1 MHSFNPLKG
10 KKVTSIVQNM
20 NKPTES
26 NSFSSVAHGMFC
38 AFFPVA
44 VTTFKFIP
52 QKTKTVERNTMKQ
65 TIMFVLGTRPDLIKM
80 ARLIHEA
87 KKRADIH
94 PVICSTGQH
103 KEMLENLYK
112 LFDFE
117 PDEDFKLM
125 KPNQSLVHL
134 HSETM
139 IWMHDVIEKYKP
151 SWVVVNGDT
160 TTAHAAAMTAFYLK
174 VPVAQVEAGLRT
186 YDIGSPFPEE
196 MNRRAIS
203 LVAKAHLCPT
213 QEAAHNLRDERIDA
227 SSFIEITG
235 NTVIDS
241 LHFVSEKIKTPDL
254 SLEFQ
259 RKFSFLKKR
268 DFILVTMHRRE
279 NFGQAQK
286 EVLQAF
292 LDIVQTRNID
302 ILFPVHPNPN
312 VRASVDDIY
321 KNEYGENVIWLTEA
335 NKNFSASSG
344 GRIFL
349 TDPFDYLEFVYAMK
363 HCKFIMTDS
372 GGMQEEA
379 PSFAKKLLVL
389 RQSTERPEGVAAGF
403 SQVVGTDRQGIVNE
417 AHKLIDKEDH
427 WENQVPP
434 LNPYGD
440 GFSSARIMGILANP
454 LLL

>member
-1 MHSFNPLKG
+1 
-10 KKVTSIVQNM
+10 
-20 NKPTES
+20 
-26 NSFSSVAHGMFC
+26 
-38 AFFPVA
+38 
-44 VTTFKFIP
+44 
-52 QKTKTVERNTMKQ
+52 MKQ

-87 KKRADIH
+87 KKREDIR

-139 IWMHDVIEKYKP
+139 IWMHDVIVKYKP

-186 YDIGSPFPEE
+186 YDIASPFPEE

-213 QEAAHNLRDERIDA
+213 QEAAQNLEGERIDA

-241 LHFVSEKIKTPDL
+241 LHFVSEKIKSQPDL
-254 SLEFQ
+254 SEEFHQ
-259 RKFSFLKKR
+259 KYSFLEKR
-268 DFILVTMHRRE
+268 EFILVTMHRRE

-286 EVLQAF
+286 DVLQAF
-292 LDIVQTRNID
+292 LDIVKTRNID

-312 VRASVDDIY
+312 VRASVEDIY
-321 KNEYGENVIWLTEA
+321 KSEYGQHVFWLTEA
-335 NKNFSASSG
+335 NNNISASSA

-349 TDPFDYLEFVYAMK
+349 TDPFDYLDFVYAMK

-389 RQSTERPEGVAAGF
+389 RQSTERPEGVVAGF
-403 SQVVGTDRQGIVNE
+403 SQVVGTDRQSIVNE
-417 AHKLIDKEDH
+417 AFKLIDKENH
-427 WENQVPP
+427 WEDQVPP

-440 GFSSARIMGILANP
+440 GLSSGRIMGILANP
-454 LLL
+454 VLL

>member
-1 MHSFNPLKG
+1 
-10 KKVTSIVQNM
+10 
-20 NKPTES
+20 
-26 NSFSSVAHGMFC
+26 
-38 AFFPVA
+38 
-44 VTTFKFIP
+44 
-52 QKTKTVERNTMKQ
+52 MKQ

-80 ARLIHEA
+80 ARLINEA
-87 KKRADIH
+87 KKCANIQT
-94 PVICSTGQH
+94 VICSTGQH

-112 LFDFE
+112 LFDLE

-160 TTAHAAAMTAFYLK
+160 TTAHAAAMAAFYLK

-186 YDIGSPFPEE
+186 YDISAPFPEE

-213 QEAAHNLRDERIDA
+213 PEAAQNLKDEGIDA

-241 LHFVSEKIKTPDL
+241 LHFVSEKIKSEPDL
-254 SLEFQ
+254 SQEFQ
-259 RKFSFLKKR
+259 QKYSFLKKR
-268 DFILVTMHRRE
+268 EFILVTMHRRE

-286 EVLQAF
+286 DVLQAF
-292 LDIVQTRNID
+292 LDIVKTRNID

-321 KNEYGENVIWLTEA
+321 KDEYGKHVIWLTEA
-335 NKNFSASSG
+335 NKNISAGSA

-349 TDPFDYLEFVYAMK
+349 TDPFDYLEFVVAMK

-403 SQVVGTDRQGIVNE
+403 SLVVGTDRQCIVNE
-417 AHKLIDKEDH
+417 AHKLIDRENH
-427 WENQVPP
+427 WENQEPP

-440 GFSSARIMGILANP
+440 GLSSGRIMDILTNP
-454 LLL
+454 IRV

>member
-1 MHSFNPLKG
+1 
-10 KKVTSIVQNM
+10 
-20 NKPTES
+20 
-26 NSFSSVAHGMFC
+26 
-38 AFFPVA
+38 
-44 VTTFKFIP
+44 
-52 QKTKTVERNTMKQ
+52 MKQ

-87 KKRADIH
+87 KKREDIH

-186 YDIGSPFPEE
+186 YDINSPFPEE

-203 LVAKAHLCPT
+203 LVTKAHLCPT
-213 QEAAHNLRDERIDA
+213 QEAAQNLRDERIDA
-227 SSFIEITG
+227 ASFIGITG

-241 LHFVSEKIKTPDL
+241 LHFVSDKIKAHPDL
-254 SLEFQ
+254 SQEFQ
-259 RKFSFLKKR
+259 RKYSFLKR
-268 DFILVTMHRRE
+268 REFILVTMHRRE

-286 EVLQAF
+286 DVLQAF
-292 LDIVQTRNID
+292 LDIVKTRNID

-312 VRASVDDIY
+312 VRASVEDIY
-321 KNEYGENVIWLTEA
+321 KSEYGKHVTWLTESS
-335 NKNFSASSG
+335 KNISPGSA
-344 GRIFL
+344 GRIYL
-349 TDPFDYLEFVYAMK
+349 TDPFDYLEFVFAMK

-403 SQVVGTDRQGIVNE
+403 SLVVGTDRQIIVNE
-417 AHKLIDKEDH
+417 AHKLIDMENH
-427 WENQVPP
+427 WENLVPP

-440 GFSSARIMGILANP
+440 GLSSGRIMEILANP
-454 LLL
+454 ILL

>member
-1 MHSFNPLKG
+1 
-10 KKVTSIVQNM
+10 
-20 NKPTES
+20 
-26 NSFSSVAHGMFC
+26 
-38 AFFPVA
+38 
-44 VTTFKFIP
+44 
-52 QKTKTVERNTMKQ
+52 MKQ
-65 TIMFVLGTRPDLIKM
+65 TIIFVLGTRPDLIKM
-80 ARLIHEA
+80 APLIHEA
-87 KKRADIH
+87 KKRVDIQ
-94 PVICSTGQH
+94 PIICSTGQH

-112 LFDFE
+112 LFDFK

-139 IWMHDVIEKYKP
+139 LWMHDMIEKYKP

-160 TTAHAAAMTAFYLK
+160 TTAHAAAMTAFYHK
-174 VPVAQVEAGLRT
+174 IPVAQVEAGLRT
-186 YDIGSPFPEE
+186 YDISAPFPEE
-196 MNRRAIS
+196 VNRRAIS

-213 QEAAHNLRDERIDA
+213 QDAAQNLRDERIDT
-227 SSFIEITG
+227 SSFIEVTG

-241 LHFVSEKIKTPDL
+241 LHFVSEKIDAPEL
-254 SLEFQ
+254 SQEFQ
-259 RKFSFLKKR
+259 RKFSFLKRKN
-268 DFILVTMHRRE
+268 FILVTMHRRE

-292 LDIVQTRNID
+292 LDIVKVRNVD

-321 KNEYGENVIWLTEA
+321 KNELGGNVIWLTEA
-335 NKNFSASSG
+335 NKNIAASSA

-372 GGMQEEA
+372 GGIQEEA

-389 RQSTERPEGVAAGF
+389 RQSTERPEGVVAGF
-403 SQVVGTDRQGIVNE
+403 SQVVGTDRQSIVNE
-417 AHKLIDKEDH
+417 AFKLIDKENH

-440 GFSSARIMGILANP
+440 GLSSGRIMRILANP

>member
-1 MHSFNPLKG
+1 MISPKG
-10 KKVTSIVQNM
+10 
-20 NKPTES
+20 NK
-26 NSFSSVAHGMFC
+26 
-38 AFFPVA
+38 
-44 VTTFKFIP
+44 
-52 QKTKTVERNTMKQ
+52 MKQ

-87 KKRADIH
+87 KKHTDIQ

-112 LFDFE
+112 LFDIK
-117 PDEDFKLM
+117 PDEDFQLM

-134 HSETM
+134 HSDTM
-139 IWMHDVIEKYKP
+139 IWMHDMIEKYKP

-160 TTAHAAAMTAFYLK
+160 TTAHAAAIAAFYLK

-186 YDIGSPFPEE
+186 YDINSPFPEE

-213 QEAAHNLRDERIDA
+213 QEAAQNLRDERIDA
-227 SSFIEITG
+227 SSFIEVTG

-241 LHFVSEKIKTPDL
+241 LHFVSEKIETPDL
-254 SLEFQ
+254 SREFQ

-268 DFILVTMHRRE
+268 DFILATMHRRE

-292 LDIVQTRNID
+292 LDIVKIRNID

-321 KNEYGENVIWLTEA
+321 KNEYGENVIWLNEA
-335 NKNFSASSG
+335 NTNIPASSA

-372 GGMQEEA
+372 GGIQEEA

-389 RQSTERPEGVAAGF
+389 RQSTERPEAVVAGF
-403 SQVVGTDRQGIVNE
+403 SQVVGTDRKSIVNE
-417 AHKLIDKEDH
+417 AYKLIDQDNH

-440 GFSSARIMGILANP
+440 GFSSGRIMRILAN
-454 LLL
+454 

>member
-1 MHSFNPLKG
+1 
-10 KKVTSIVQNM
+10 
-20 NKPTES
+20 
-26 NSFSSVAHGMFC
+26 
-38 AFFPVA
+38 
-44 VTTFKFIP
+44 
-52 QKTKTVERNTMKQ
+52 MKQ
-65 TIMFVLGTRPDLIKM
+65 KIIFVLGTRPDLIKM
-80 ARLIHEA
+80 APLIHEA
-87 KKRADIH
+87 KKRADIQ
-94 PVICSTGQH
+94 PIICSTGQH
-103 KEMLENLYK
+103 REMLENLYK
-112 LFDFE
+112 LFDFK

-125 KPNQSLVHL
+125 RPNQSLVHL

-139 IWMHDVIEKYKP
+139 NWMHEMIEKYKP

-186 YDIGSPFPEE
+186 YDISAPFPEE
-196 MNRRAIS
+196 VNRRAIS
-203 LVAKAHLCPT
+203 LIAKAHLCPT
-213 QEAAHNLRDERIDA
+213 QNAAQNLRDERIDP
-227 SSFIEITG
+227 SSFIEVTG

-241 LHFVSEKIKTPDL
+241 LHFVSEKIDAPDL
-254 SLEFQ
+254 SQQFQ

-268 DFILVTMHRRE
+268 NFILATMHRRE

-292 LDIVQTRNID
+292 LDIVKIRNID

-312 VRASVDDIY
+312 VRASVNDIY
-321 KNEYGENVIWLTEA
+321 KNEAGEDVIWLTES
-335 NKNFSASSG
+335 NKNIAASSK

-372 GGMQEEA
+372 GGIQEEA

-389 RQSTERPEGVAAGF
+389 RQSTERPEGVVAGF
-403 SQVVGTDRQGIVNE
+403 SQVVGTDRQSIVNE
-417 AHKLIDKEDH
+417 AFKLIDKENH

-440 GFSSARIMGILANP
+440 GLSSGRIMRILANP
-454 LLL
+454 VLL